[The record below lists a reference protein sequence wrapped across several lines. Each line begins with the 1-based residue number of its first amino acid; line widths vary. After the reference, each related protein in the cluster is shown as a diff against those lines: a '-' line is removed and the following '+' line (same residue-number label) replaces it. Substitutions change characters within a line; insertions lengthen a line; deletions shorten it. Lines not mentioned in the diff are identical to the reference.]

1 MENNKYEEIFAHV
14 LPAIESKR
22 NEFFVYQYETVSEK
36 DIWKYCVTKKWRKKD
51 ISLLPL
57 YQIINDILTIS
68 PAEFM
73 TFEQIDNQRTSNW
86 FAEINQDELRML
98 LNSDFEEK

>member
-1 MENNKYEEIFAHV
+1 MENNYDDIFTHV
-14 LPAIESKR
+14 LPALESKR
-22 NEFFVYQYETVSEK
+22 NEFVVYQYDTVTEK
-36 DIWKYCVTKKWRKKD
+36 DIWKFCVTKKWRKKD
-51 ISLLPL
+51 IASLPL

-86 FAEINQDELRML
+86 FAEINQDELQML
-98 LNSDFEEK
+98 LNPGFEEK

>member
-1 MENNKYEEIFAHV
+1 M
-14 LPAIESKR
+14 
-22 NEFFVYQYETVSEK
+22 YQYETVSEK

-98 LNSDFEEK
+98 LNSDFDEK

>member
-1 MENNKYEEIFAHV
+1 MENNYEDIFAHV

-22 NEFFVYQYETVSEK
+22 NEFVIYQYDTVTEK

-51 ISLLPL
+51 ISSLPL

-73 TFEQIDNQRTSNW
+73 TFEQIDNQRKSNW
-86 FAEINQDELRML
+86 FSEINHEELKML
-98 LNSDFEEK
+98 LNPGFEEK

>member
-1 MENNKYEEIFAHV
+1 MGNNYEDIFTHV

-22 NEFFVYQYETVSEK
+22 NEFIVYQYDTVTEK
-36 DIWKYCVTKKWRKKD
+36 DIWKFCVTKKWKKKD
-51 ISLLPL
+51 IASLPL

-73 TFEQIDNQRTSNW
+73 TFEQIENQRTSNW
-86 FAEINQDELRML
+86 FSEINQEELKLL
-98 LNSDFEEK
+98 LNPGLEEK